1 MNMKKLRFILCLV
14 CSLVV
19 LRLAADEVKDLQRE
33 QEQIRRELAETEQ
46 LLKETKKNETATTN
60 KLTLL
65 NKNIKDRK
73 RLING
78 INREIQAIDHDML
91 RLVARRGELQVEQ
104 NRLREDYAQLIRKTH
119 YQQRMQ
125 SPLLFILSAKNF
137 QQLMRRMRYLRQF
150 ARYRQ
155 RQVAAIEATQADID
169 AQNQSLAERKTERNA
184 ALKSQ
189 QKEQEQLTRDQRK
202 QQKMLN
208 ELKKKEKNLAA
219 KQKKQQ
225 KRINE
230 INKKIEDVI
239 RKQATKT
246 TLTKEQQLL
255 AGGFEQ
261 NKGRL
266 PWPVEKG
273 FISGTFGVHQHP
285 VYEHVTVNNKGI
297 YLQTTAGSTARAV
310 YEGEVSSCVVLGNT
324 YAVIVQHGN
333 YRTVYSNLSQLRVKQ
348 GDKVKAK
355 QALGTI
361 YSDPDDDNKTE
372 VYFQIYKDRQ
382 LLDPTP
388 WLAR

>member
-1 MNMKKLRFILCLV
+1 MKKLRFIVCLV

-333 YRTVYSNLSQLRVKQ
+333 YRTVYSNLSQLKVKQ

>member
-1 MNMKKLRFILCLV
+1 M
-14 CSLVV
+14 V

-333 YRTVYSNLSQLRVKQ
+333 YRTVYSNLSQLKVKQ

>member
-1 MNMKKLRFILCLV
+1 MKKLRLIVCLV
-14 CSLVV
+14 CSL
-19 LRLAADEVKDLQRE
+19 LTLPLLADEVKDLQRE

-60 KLTLL
+60 KLNLL
-65 NKNIKDRK
+65 NKSIKDRK

-78 INREIQAIDHDML
+78 INKEIQALDHDML

-104 NRLREDYAQLIRKTH
+104 NRLREDYARLVRKTH

-125 SPLLFILSAKNF
+125 SPLLFVLSAQNF

-169 AQNQSLAERKTERNA
+169 AQNQRLGERKTERSA
-184 ALKSQ
+184 ALKAQ

-202 QQKMLN
+202 QQNMLN

-225 KRINE
+225 KRIDE
-230 INKKIEDVI
+230 INKKIDDAI

-273 FISGTFGVHQHP
+273 FISGTFGQHQHP
-285 VYEHVTVNNKGI
+285 VYEHVMVNNKGI
-297 YLQTTAGSTARAV
+297 YLQTTAGSVARAV
-310 YEGEVSSCVVLGNT
+310 YEGEVSSCLVLGNT
-324 YAVIVQHGN
+324 FAVIVQHGN
-333 YRTVYSNLSQLRVKQ
+333 YRTVYSNLRQLKVKQ

-355 QALGTI
+355 QALGVI

>member
-333 YRTVYSNLSQLRVKQ
+333 YRTVYSNLSQLKVKQ

-355 QALGTI
+355 QALGII

>member
-1 MNMKKLRFILCLV
+1 MKRLLLIVCLACSIIGLR
-14 CSLVV
+14 
-19 LRLAADEVKDLQRE
+19 ADEVKDLQRE
-33 QEQIRRELAETEQ
+33 QEKIRRELAETEQ

-65 NKNIKDRK
+65 NKSIKDRK

-78 INREIQAIDHDML
+78 INREIQALDDDML
-91 RLVARRGELQVEQ
+91 RLVARRSELQVEQ
-104 NRLREDYAQLIRKTH
+104 MRLREDYAMLVRKTH

-125 SPLLFILSAKNF
+125 SPLLFVLSAQNF
-137 QQLMRRMRYLRQF
+137 QQMMRRMRYLRQF

-155 RQVAAIEATQADID
+155 KQVAAIEATQADID
-169 AQNQSLAERKTERNA
+169 MQNARLAERKDERRT
-184 ALKSQ
+184 ALKAQ

-202 QQKMLN
+202 QQTMLN
-208 ELKKKEKNLAA
+208 ELKKKEKDLAA

-225 KRINE
+225 KRIDE
-230 INKKIEDVI
+230 INRKIDDVI

-273 FISGTFGVHQHP
+273 FISGTFGTHQHP
-285 VYEHVTVNNKGI
+285 IYEHVTINNKGI
-297 YLQTTAGSTARAV
+297 YLQTTAGSVARAV

-333 YRTVYSNLSQLRVKQ
+333 YRTVYSNLKTLKVKQ

-355 QALGTI
+355 QALGVI

>member
-1 MNMKKLRFILCLV
+1 MKRLRLIVCLV
-14 CSLVV
+14 CSLVA
-19 LRLAADEVKDLQRE
+19 LSLAADEVKDLQRE
-33 QEQIRRELAETEQ
+33 QEKIRRELAETEQ

-73 RLING
+73 RLISG
-78 INREIQAIDHDML
+78 INREIQALDHDML

-104 NRLREDYAQLIRKTH
+104 NRLREDYAMLVRKTH

-125 SPLLFILSAKNF
+125 SPLLFVLSAKNF

-155 RQVAAIEATQADID
+155 RQVAAIEATQAEID
-169 AQNQSLAERKTERNA
+169 AQNQRLAERKTERSS
-184 ALKSQ
+184 ALKAQ

-202 QQKMLN
+202 QQNMLN

-225 KRINE
+225 KRIDE

-246 TLTKEQQLL
+246 TLTKEQQLI

-297 YLQTTAGSTARAV
+297 YLQTTTGSVARAV
-310 YEGEVSSCVVLGNT
+310 YEGEVSSCVVLGST

-333 YRTVYSNLSQLRVKQ
+333 YRTVYSNLKTLKVKQ

-355 QALGTI
+355 QALGVI
-361 YSDPDDDNKTE
+361 FSDPDDDNKTE

>member
-1 MNMKKLRFILCLV
+1 MKKLRFILCLV

-333 YRTVYSNLSQLRVKQ
+333 YRTVYSNLSQLKVKQ

>member
-1 MNMKKLRFILCLV
+1 MNMKKLRFIVCLV

-19 LRLAADEVKDLQRE
+19 LRLVADEVKDLQRE

-104 NRLREDYAQLIRKTH
+104 NRLREDYAKLIRKTH

-189 QKEQEQLTRDQRK
+189 QKEQEQQEYRYQR
-202 QQKMLN
+202 Q
-208 ELKKKEKNLAA
+208 
-219 KQKKQQ
+219 
-225 KRINE
+225 
-230 INKKIEDVI
+230 
-239 RKQATKT
+239 
-246 TLTKEQQLL
+246 
-255 AGGFEQ
+255 
-261 NKGRL
+261 
-266 PWPVEKG
+266 
-273 FISGTFGVHQHP
+273 
-285 VYEHVTVNNKGI
+285 
-297 YLQTTAGSTARAV
+297 
-310 YEGEVSSCVVLGNT
+310 
-324 YAVIVQHGN
+324 
-333 YRTVYSNLSQLRVKQ
+333 
-348 GDKVKAK
+348 
-355 QALGTI
+355 
-361 YSDPDDDNKTE
+361 
-372 VYFQIYKDRQ
+372 
-382 LLDPTP
+382 
-388 WLAR
+388 

>member
-91 RLVARRGELQVEQ
+91 RLVARRDELQVEQ

-333 YRTVYSNLSQLRVKQ
+333 YRTVYSNLSQLKVKQ

>member
-19 LRLAADEVKDLQRE
+19 FRLAADEVKDLQRE

-333 YRTVYSNLSQLRVKQ
+333 YRTVYSNLSQLKVKQ

>member
-104 NRLREDYAQLIRKTH
+104 NRLREDYAQLVRKTH

-333 YRTVYSNLSQLRVKQ
+333 YRTVYSNLSQLKVKQ

-355 QALGTI
+355 QALGII

>member
-1 MNMKKLRFILCLV
+1 MNMKKLWFILCLV

-333 YRTVYSNLSQLRVKQ
+333 YRTVYSNLSQLKVKQ

>member
-1 MNMKKLRFILCLV
+1 MNMKKLRFIVCLV

-333 YRTVYSNLSQLRVKQ
+333 YRTVYSNLSQLKVKQ

>member
-1 MNMKKLRFILCLV
+1 M
-14 CSLVV
+14 V

-273 FISGTFGVHQHP
+273 FISGTCGVHQHP

-333 YRTVYSNLSQLRVKQ
+333 YRTVYSNLSQLKVKQ

>member
-1 MNMKKLRFILCLV
+1 MNMKKLRFIVCLV

-19 LRLAADEVKDLQRE
+19 LRLVADEVKDLQRE

-333 YRTVYSNLSQLRVKQ
+333 YRTVYSNLSQLKVKQ

-355 QALGTI
+355 QALGII

>member
-1 MNMKKLRFILCLV
+1 M
-14 CSLVV
+14 V

-333 YRTVYSNLSQLRVKQ
+333 YRTVYSNLSQLKVKQ

-355 QALGTI
+355 QALGII

>member
-1 MNMKKLRFILCLV
+1 MKKLRFILCLV

-333 YRTVYSNLSQLRVKQ
+333 YRTVYSNLSQLKVKQ

-355 QALGTI
+355 QALGII

>member
-1 MNMKKLRFILCLV
+1 MNMKKLRFIVCLV

-333 YRTVYSNLSQLRVKQ
+333 YRTVYSNLSQLKVKQ

-355 QALGTI
+355 QALGII

>member
-1 MNMKKLRFILCLV
+1 MNMKKLRFIICLV

-333 YRTVYSNLSQLRVKQ
+333 YRTVYSNLSQLKVKQ

>member
-1 MNMKKLRFILCLV
+1 MKKLRFIVCLV

-19 LRLAADEVKDLQRE
+19 LRLVADEVKDLQRE

-333 YRTVYSNLSQLRVKQ
+333 YRTVYSNLSQLKVKQ

-355 QALGTI
+355 QALGII

>member
-14 CSLVV
+14 CSLVA

-333 YRTVYSNLSQLRVKQ
+333 YRTVYSNLSQLKVKQ

>member
-246 TLTKEQQLL
+246 TLTNEQQLL

-333 YRTVYSNLSQLRVKQ
+333 YRTVYSNLSQLKVKQ

-355 QALGTI
+355 QALGII

>member
-19 LRLAADEVKDLQRE
+19 LRLAADDVKDLQRE

-104 NRLREDYAQLIRKTH
+104 NRLREDYAKLIRKTH

-333 YRTVYSNLSQLRVKQ
+333 YRTVYSNLSQLKVKQ

>member
-1 MNMKKLRFILCLV
+1 MKKLRFILCLV

-246 TLTKEQQLL
+246 TLTKEQH
-255 AGGFEQ
+255 GFEQ

-333 YRTVYSNLSQLRVKQ
+333 YRTVYSNLSQLKVKQ

>member
-202 QQKMLN
+202 QQNMLN

-333 YRTVYSNLSQLRVKQ
+333 YRTVYSNLSQLKVKQ

>member
-333 YRTVYSNLSQLRVKQ
+333 YRTVYSNLSQLKVKQ